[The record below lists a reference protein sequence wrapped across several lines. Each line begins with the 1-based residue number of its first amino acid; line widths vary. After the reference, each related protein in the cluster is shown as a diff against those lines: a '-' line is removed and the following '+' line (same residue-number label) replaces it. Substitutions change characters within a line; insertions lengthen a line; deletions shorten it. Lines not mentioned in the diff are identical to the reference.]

1 MKVISR
7 KIRRLSNSKINFL
20 KGKKRKKTDMAT
32 EKEFIGGVVEGFYG
46 RPWTFE
52 QRKELFARM
61 KALGLNTYLYAPKDD
76 IKHRAM
82 WRDLYNEEEQE
93 NLKQL
98 IKAAKEHGITFY
110 YAISPGLDM
119 VFSNPK
125 EVYSLKKKFEQ
136 VQNFGCEAF
145 SLLFDDID
153 PEMRPPDNEV
163 FKSFAEAQVKVSN
176 EIFSFLGQPK
186 FLFCPT
192 EYCSTRAVPSVEN
205 SSYLN
210 TLGQSLDLAIDI
222 LWTGKYSLLVS
233 IFIFLLSAFA
243 LFFSLFPAFCL
254 I

>member
-1 MKVISR
+1 
-7 KIRRLSNSKINFL
+7 
-20 KGKKRKKTDMAT
+20 MAT